1 MGSGRAEAFSRVIE
15 ADVLAKAYVPEHI
28 PSLMAI
34 ISRGQPFL
42 AEEYLGYARDNWLIL
57 VGYPLE
63 GSFTQERCEQAIHQS
78 IETYQPEYLW
88 FIGPEVPGMLL
99 ESCRG
104 RSSDFYYQLDLSRL
118 QIGGALRRAV
128 KKAAA
133 VLRIQEGSQYT
144 REHRALVGELLHR
157 RELPPLVTEL
167 YRSMPAYLHASPT
180 ACLLEARDLD
190 GKLCA
195 FYVIEQAAQKF
206 DTYVLGCYSHKRYV
220 PHASDLL
227 FFEMIERARGSGKAL
242 INLGLGVN
250 PGIRRFKEKWGG
262 EPFLKY
268 EFCEARL
275 GSIDWASWIDSLE
288 GKL

>member
-1 MGSGRAEAFSRVIE
+1 MSPGRAEAFSRVVE

-42 AEEYLGYARDNWLIL
+42 AGEYLGYAGDNWLIL

-63 GSFTQERCEQAIHQS
+63 GSFSQMHCEQAIHQS

-88 FIGPEVPGMLL
+88 FIGPEVPVMLS
-99 ESCRG
+99 ESCRE
-104 RSSDFYYQLDLSRL
+104 RSSDVYYQLDLSRL
-118 QIGGALRRAV
+118 QIDGALRRQV

-133 VLRIQEGSQYT
+133 SLRVQKGEKYT
-144 REHRALVGELLHR
+144 REHRALVGELLR
-157 RELPPLVTEL
+157 RKELPPMVAEL
-167 YRSMPAYLHASPT
+167 YRSMPVYLRTSLS
-180 ACLLEARDLD
+180 ACLLEARDLE
-190 GKLCA
+190 GRLSA
-195 FYVIEQAAQKF
+195 FYVIEQAAPKL
-206 DTYVLGCYSHKRYV
+206 DVYVLGCYSQKRYV

-227 FFEMIERARGSGKAL
+227 FFEMIVLAKESGKGL

-262 EPFLKY
+262 ELFLKY
-268 EFCEARL
+268 EFCEARF
-275 GSIDWASWIDSLE
+275 GSSDWTSWMDALE